1 MDEIMSFCYY
11 YIPIIGLKTLLLSQ
25 VRFVCPIQVIRA
37 LFSVCHQWVLALAS
51 VGKIDWLGFG
61 NLFVQLQQISTQEE
75 KQR

>member
-1 MDEIMSFCYY
+1 MGFCCD
-11 YIPIIGLKTLLLSQ
+11 YIPIIGLKTLLLSK

-61 NLFVQLQQISTQEE
+61 NFLVQLQQIKKTQEK